1 MTSYRFAARASALA
15 LALAAASAGA
25 QTADPLAAKFGA
37 RQAIRSVSLSPDGKQ
52 AVIVGPRADG
62 GENAAVITLAA
73 GGSVVP
79 IFSSKGGT
87 EMINWC
93 RFVTE
98 QRVICQVYMREG
110 SGDDIDAATRLVSL
124 AADGKDMK
132 MLSARTPMNAYFNS
146 HYGGDIID
154 YNVPGKPNAVLMERY
169 LAPEVRTSTMLANQQ
184 QGLTVEEVD
193 IVTLD
198 RKRVETPREAASG
211 YVTDGHGNVR
221 LMGTQQST
229 ARGYAEREVQIS
241 YRPAGGGSWADLSLL
256 KIEAGQTHGF
266 YPLVVDAAQN
276 VAYGFDDS
284 GEYQALYTMALD
296 GSGTK
301 TLVLGRDNADVDD
314 LLRIG
319 RSQRV
324 IGASY
329 ATERRETEYFDPEIK
344 RLAAS
349 LGRALGG
356 GRTVDIVDS
365 SADESKLLIYA
376 GSDTDPGKYYLFD
389 KGTKQLAEIT
399 PVRPELA
406 GVPLGTMTPVQY
418 PAADGTMVPAYLTL
432 PPGSD
437 GKNLPT
443 IVMPHGGPSARD
455 EWGFDWLSQYFVA
468 RGYAVLQPNY
478 RGSAGY
484 GDRWQ
489 QTNAYQSWEAAI
501 GDVNASGRWLLD
513 QGIAAPGKI
522 AIFGW
527 SYGGYAALQSQVLD
541 PDLFKAV
548 VAVAPVTD
556 LERLKTD
563 EKDQT
568 GRLLRED
575 QVGSGPHVAAG
586 SPARHADAFHAPVLL
601 FHGDVDMNVNVGQSR
616 LMQDRLKAAGK
627 PVTYVEFPGLDHQL
641 DDTAARTRMLS
652 ESDRFIRTALGL

>member
-1 MTSYRFAARASALA
+1 MTSYCFAARASALA
-15 LALAAASAGA
+15 LALAATAGA
-25 QTADPLAAKFGA
+25 AQSTDPLAAKFGA
-37 RQAIRSVSLSPDGKQ
+37 RQAIRGIGLSPDGKQ

-62 GENAAVITLAA
+62 GENAVVIALTA
-73 GGSVVP
+73 GGAVVP
-79 IFSSKGGT
+79 IFSSKGGNEQIT
-87 EMINWC
+87 GC
-93 RFVTE
+93 GFVTDA
-98 QRVICQVYMREG
+98 RVICQVYMRAG

-124 AADGKDMK
+124 STDGKDMQL
-132 MLSARTPMNAYFNS
+132 LSARQSFNAYYNTRS
-146 HYGGDIID
+146 GGGIID
-154 YNVPGKPNAVLMERY
+154 LNVPGNPNAVLMERHI
-169 LAPEVRTSTMLANQQ
+169 APEVRTSTMLAGAQS
-184 QGLTVEEVD
+184 GLAVEEVD
-193 IVTLD
+193 VVTLD
-198 RKRVETPREAASG
+198 RKRVETPREAAAE
-211 YVTDGHGNVR
+211 YITDGHGNVR

-229 ARGYAEREVQIS
+229 ARGYAEREIAYS
-241 YRPAGGGSWADLSLL
+241 YRPAGGGSWNDLSTLR
-256 KIEAGQTHGF
+256 IVAGQAEGF
-266 YPLVVDAAQN
+266 YPVAVDAAQN
-276 VAYGFDDS
+276 VVYGFDDN
-284 GEYQALYTMALD
+284 GEYDALFTMALD

-301 TLVLGRDNADVDD
+301 TLVLGRDDADVDG

-319 RSQRV
+319 RDRRV

-329 ATERRETEYFDPEIK
+329 ATERRLAEYFDPELK
-344 RLAAS
+344 RLVAS

-356 GRTVDIVDS
+356 NRTVDVLDS
-365 SADESKLLIYA
+365 SADESKLLIHA

-389 KGTKQLAEIT
+389 KGSKQLAEIT

-406 GVPLGTMTPVQY
+406 GLPLGTMTSVQY

-443 IVMPHGGPSARD
+443 IVMPHGGPSSRD
-455 EWGFDWLSQYFVA
+455 EWGFNWMVQYFAA

-513 QGIAAPGKI
+513 QGIAAPGKL
-522 AIFGW
+522 AIWGW

-541 PDLFKAV
+541 ADLFKAV

-556 LERLKTD
+556 LERLKAD

-568 GRLLRED
+568 SRLLRED

-601 FHGDVDMNVNVGQSR
+601 FHGDTDMNVNVGQSR
-616 LMQDRLKAAGK
+616 LMEDRLKAAGK

-641 DDTAARTRMLS
+641 DDTAARTRVLS
-652 ESDRFIRTALGL
+652 ESDRFIRAALGM